1 MANTKRI
8 RTQVQNARE
17 HSTEQRT
24 NKHSKKIGYQL
35 YPPAPNDTEG
45 WAYLLSILPQAE
57 PTFCRTL
64 NGATPGVDLRLRAI
78 GNGVVPAVAARAFI
92 VLVQKLEKE
101 SGLSI

>member
-1 MANTKRI
+1 MGDTSSQGLQGVRWTGEK
-8 RTQVQNARE
+8 
-17 HSTEQRT
+17 EQGQT
-24 NKHSKKIGYQL
+24 LGNIPL
-35 YPPAPNDTEG
+35 YPPGPNDTEG
-45 WAYLLSILPQAE
+45 WAYLLSIMPKAE